1 MCTVLFEI
9 LSALIAVLELCC
21 YYNSSKNHIF
31 YTGIIMPFAALNP
44 VLPRRT
50 YLFSAPVPHFILIL
64 APAPA
69 IYCNLKMYFNSSAVR
84 NMSQLRLEV
93 EISFSSSILTAVNI
107 NLIDNFNSG
116 SSSQIISSPPAPASA
131 PALLHSGS
139 ACFFYFRLR
148 L

>member
-1 MCTVLFEI
+1 MLMLQLVSPHFRSSEALCVHCTVLFEI

-21 YYNSSKNHIF
+21 YYNSSKTLIF

-93 EISFSSSILTAVNI
+93 EISFSSSYCSILYT
-107 NLIDNFNSG
+107 DCSKYKFD
-116 SSSQIISSPPAPASA
+116 
-131 PALLHSGS
+131 
-139 ACFFYFRLR
+139 R
-148 L
+148 